1 MLKLKNTSKYNDNG
15 IARLAAT
22 NAVLTLKESTE
33 GYLALC
39 EFRAMLGYCGYQL
52 DSRSWAALAD
62 LCTVAAAGKLF
73 AVHEQFP
80 AARRKGRHKT
90 PASRKE

>member
-1 MLKLKNTSKYNDNG
+1 MSKSQSASKYNDNG

-22 NAVLTLKESTE
+22 NAVLTLKESAE

-39 EFRAMLGYCGYQL
+39 EFRAMLEYCGYQL
-52 DSRSWAALAD
+52 DARSWAALAD
-62 LCTVAAAGKLF
+62 LCMVAAAGKLF
-73 AVHEQFP
+73 AVREQVK
-80 AARRKGRHKT
+80 ATRRKGRHKT